1 MNCGS
6 PLSKDYLM
14 QYEDGTFT
22 SFGSDIAKRTVELK
36 IMLSYWKNAHDRVK
50 NQFVVYYNKDE
61 MANSIRK

>member
-1 MNCGS
+1 
-6 PLSKDYLM
+6 M